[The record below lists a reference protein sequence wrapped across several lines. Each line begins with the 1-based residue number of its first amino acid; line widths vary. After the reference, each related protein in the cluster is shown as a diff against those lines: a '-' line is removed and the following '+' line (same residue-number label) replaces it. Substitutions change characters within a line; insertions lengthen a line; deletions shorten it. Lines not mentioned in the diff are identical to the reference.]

1 MIDIQPPETYF
12 RSVIDY
18 PMDLAPDEILS
29 SSRAVNTLLK
39 NPYLLATTG
48 DTTDAFNLLFDLAS
62 DIVPCD
68 VSAFVSDNPDGDRFE
83 LTVSRGISIRRAN
96 DPMLRHAVDIS
107 RFFGKAIVL
116 SPETD
121 PRTETACA
129 AWNAR
134 SIAVF
139 PLRKNRDFM
148 GALVFGRNDLPGF
161 TREQIK
167 LLWFLS
173 LQAENHLLQ
182 AESIKALSFYSFL
195 DPLTHLYNRRYFDNQ
210 IEREVIRS
218 QRTGKPLSL
227 LMIDLDGF
235 KSYNDRFHH
244 AQGDIAL
251 QEFAAI
257 PLETVRDVDTVSR
270 FGGDEFAV
278 ILVESDTEGAREQAQ
293 RIIDRFRNHRLPGLE
308 GRRTERLSASI
319 GVASF
324 PRDAFDKEDLFAKA
338 DQALFVAKSRGGG
351 KVCVHREIGEL
362 LAITPAR
369 EDIPIQKVYDAAR
382 SIVDMDKFLEI
393 LLFTAMRGM
402 EAERGSIVAYESPDV
417 FTLQAAIGFLD
428 AEERLS
434 PGTPVSPGAIMSWV
448 VEHRSPLLASGD
460 NDPPVRNHVRVG
472 SYKTDSFL
480 SIPLEH
486 DGILV
491 GTVHLTNRLGG
502 RPFTQADMTGFRPIA
517 DELAR
522 VLSQSFEFRGNVR
535 SLSQS
540 LLGSLNGALEF
551 RYPFMAGH
559 GERVA
564 KIARRVGES
573 LNLPEEQL
581 RHLQNAALFHDIGII
596 GIPGS
601 ILTKDRSLSRQE
613 LEITRKHPFL
623 GATLLESIPGMSESR
638 RIVLEHHELFNGS
651 GYPGGVSGTNIS
663 IEGRILSAAEY
674 FDSIT
679 SERPHRGGLTAVEGL
694 QMIKRGA
701 GSLFDPQVAEAMRM
715 VLGAPEG
722 NA

>member
-1 MIDIQPPETYF
+1 MDTILPTDAFF
-12 RSVIDY
+12 RCVIDF

-39 NPYLLATTG
+39 NPYLLGTTA

-62 DIVPCD
+62 DIVPYD
-68 VSAFVSDNPDGDRFE
+68 VSAFVSDNPEGERFE
-83 LTVSRGISIRRAN
+83 LTVSRGISTSRAS
-96 DPMLRHAVDIS
+96 DPMLRHAVDIC
-107 RFFGKAIVL
+107 RFFGKAIIL
-116 SPETD
+116 SPEND
-121 PRTETACA
+121 PRTAPTCA
-129 AWNAR
+129 AWNSR
-134 SIAVF
+134 SLTVF
-139 PLRKNRDFM
+139 PLRKNREFM
-148 GALVFGRNDLPGF
+148 GALVFGRSDLPGF

-167 LLWFLS
+167 LFWFLS

-235 KSYNDRFHH
+235 KAYNDRFHH
-244 AQGDIAL
+244 ALGDIAL

-270 FGGDEFAV
+270 IGGDEFAV
-278 ILVESDTEGAREQAQ
+278 ILVESDADGAREQAQ
-293 RIIDRFRNHRLPGLE
+293 RIIDRFRAHCLRGHD

-324 PRDAFDKEDLFAKA
+324 PRDAFDKNDLFAKA
-338 DQALFVAKSRGGG
+338 DQALFVAKNRGGC
-351 KVCVHREIGEL
+351 KVCMHREIDEL
-362 LAITPAR
+362 LVSSTGS
-369 EDIPIQKVYDAAR
+369 EDIPLQKVYNAAR
-382 SIVDMDKFLEI
+382 SVVDMDKFLEI

-402 EAERGSIVAYESPDV
+402 EAERGSIVAHESPDV
-417 FTLQAAIGFLD
+417 FTLQAAIGFQD
-428 AEERLS
+428 SQERLS
-434 PGTPVSPGAIMSWV
+434 PGTPVAPGVIMSWV
-448 VEHRSPLLASGD
+448 VEHRAPLLASGD
-460 NDPPVRNHVRVG
+460 GDIPIRNDARVG

-486 DGILV
+486 DGNLV
-491 GTVHLTNRLGG
+491 GAIHLTNRLGG
-502 RPFTQADMTGFRPIA
+502 RPFTQADLDGFQPIA
-517 DELAR
+517 AEIAQ

-535 SLSQS
+535 MLSRS

-551 RYPFMAGH
+551 RYPFMSGH
-559 GERVA
+559 AERVA
-564 KIARRVGES
+564 SIARRVGERFALS
-573 LNLPEEQL
+573 PDRLL
-581 RHLQNAALFHDIGII
+581 HLENAALYHDIGII

-623 GATLLESIPGMSESR
+623 GATLLEGIPGMGESR
-638 RIVLEHHELFNGS
+638 RIVLEHHEMFNGT
-651 GYPGGVSGTNIS
+651 GYPGGLDGARIS
-663 IEGRILSAAEY
+663 LEGRILSAAEY

-679 SERPHRGGLTAVEGL
+679 SERPHRGGLTTGEGL
-694 QMIKRGA
+694 QMVARGA
-701 GSLFDPQVAEAMRM
+701 GSLFDPAVAEAMSA
-715 VLGAPEG
+715 VFSGSAG
-722 NA
+722 SA

>member
-1 MIDIQPPETYF
+1 MNEIQSTDTFF

-18 PMDLAPDEILS
+18 PMDLAPDEIIS

-62 DIVPCD
+62 DIVPYD
-68 VSAFVSDNPDGDRFE
+68 ISAFVSDNTDGDRFE
-83 LTVSRGISIRRAN
+83 LTVSRGISARRAS
-96 DPMLRHAVDIS
+96 DPMLRHAVDIC
-107 RFFGKAIVL
+107 RFFGKAIIL
-116 SPETD
+116 SPDTD
-121 PRTETACA
+121 PRTEATCA

-139 PLRKNRDFM
+139 PLRKNREFM
-148 GALVFGRNDLPGF
+148 GALVFGRSDLPGF
-161 TREQIK
+161 TREQVK

-195 DPLTHLYNRRYFDNQ
+195 DPLTRLYNRRYFDNQ
-210 IEREVIRS
+210 IEREVLRS

-235 KSYNDRFHH
+235 KAYNDRYHH
-244 AQGDIAL
+244 TQGDVAL
-251 QEFAAI
+251 QEFATI

-278 ILVESDTEGAREQAQ
+278 ILVESDADGAREQAQ
-293 RIIDRFRNHRLPGLE
+293 RIIDRFRNHPLPGLE

-324 PRDAFDKEDLFAKA
+324 PRDAFDKTDLFAKA
-338 DQALFVAKSRGGG
+338 DQALYIAKSRGGG
-351 KVCVHREIGEL
+351 KVCVYRDIEEIL
-362 LAITPAR
+362 SVPPVS

-382 SIVDMDKFLEI
+382 SVVDMDKFLEI

-402 EAERGSIVAYESPDV
+402 DAERGSIVAYESPDV
-417 FTLQAAIGFLD
+417 FTLQAAIGFVD
-428 AEERLS
+428 SEERLS
-434 PGTPVSPGAIMSWV
+434 PGTPVAPGAIMSWV
-448 VEHRSPLLASGD
+448 VEHRSPLLVSGEGD
-460 NDPPVRNHVRVG
+460 LPIRNRVRSS

-486 DGILV
+486 AGNLV
-491 GTVHLTNRLGG
+491 GTVHLTNRLAD
-502 RPFTQADMTGFRPIA
+502 RPFTQADLDGFRPIA

-522 VLSQSFEFRGNVR
+522 VLSQSYEFRGNVR
-535 SLSQS
+535 TLSQS

-564 KIARRVGES
+564 SIARRVGES
-573 LNLPEEQL
+573 FSLSKERMRNLE
-581 RHLQNAALFHDIGII
+581 NAALFHDIGII
-596 GIPGS
+596 GIPGA
-601 ILTKDRSLSRQE
+601 ILTKERSLSHKE
-613 LEITRKHPFL
+613 IEITRKHPFL
-623 GATLLESIPGMSESR
+623 GATLLEGIPGMSESR
-638 RIVLEHHELFNGS
+638 RIVLEHHELFNGT
-651 GYPGGVSGTNIS
+651 GYPGGLSGNSIS
-663 IEGRILSAAEY
+663 LEGRILSAAEY

-679 SERPHRGGLTAVEGL
+679 SERPHRGGLTLSEGL
-694 QMIKRGA
+694 QMVTRGA
-701 GSLFDPQVAEAMRM
+701 GSLFDPHVVEAMRA
-715 VLGAPEG
+715 VLGTPVG